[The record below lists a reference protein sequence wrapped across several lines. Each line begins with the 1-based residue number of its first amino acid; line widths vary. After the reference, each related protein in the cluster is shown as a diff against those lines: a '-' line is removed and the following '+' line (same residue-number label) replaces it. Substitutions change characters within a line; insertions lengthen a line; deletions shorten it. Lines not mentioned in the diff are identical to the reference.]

1 MQSLTCGVLDPVP
14 RPGIEPWFP
23 ALAVRRSLSH
33 RTTRKV
39 LVSALQCL
47 QSVLWLNASPFS
59 VATSLVPGKD
69 VCPPG
74 ALSPRQTLKGKPFS
88 PASHTPLTLTILV
101 FQFLF
106 PVLPPLLSHIPFY
119 VCMCAQSCP
128 TLCYPM
134 DCSRTLCYPMDCS
147 RPGSS
152 VCGIFQARILEWIA
166 ISLSNILLHT
176 VDLNTVHI
184 YFCI

>member
-1 MQSLTCGVLDPVP
+1 MLSLTCGVLDPVP

-69 VCPPG
+69 ACPPG
-74 ALSPRQTLKGKPFS
+74 ALSPRQTLKGKPFLLL
-88 PASHTPLTLTILV
+88 PTP
-101 FQFLF
+101 
-106 PVLPPLLSHIPFY
+106 H
-119 VCMCAQSCP
+119 
-128 TLCYPM
+128 
-134 DCSRTLCYPMDCS
+134 
-147 RPGSS
+147 
-152 VCGIFQARILEWIA
+152 
-166 ISLSNILLHT
+166 SLSLFSFSIFCFWYYLPYFLIYPSMCVCVLSRVRLFATPWTVAGLFATPWTVAGQAPLFAGFSRQEYWSGSPFPCPIYSYIL
-176 VDLNTVHI
+176 
-184 YFCI
+184 